1 MTNRAKACYTDVR
14 EKLNSTLETL
24 FYAQQ
29 SHPQHADAEMRIKMS
44 DTIFFHLQLKRTR
57 TPQEV
62 FTKMT
67 KKIKKK
73 GPTKNWTY
81 DIQGDCLLVDF
92 HDDSSETFCVDFQ
105 NKIADG
111 FCKVKFQLGGEGY
124 DDSQSEFVAL
134 MEMIYAAR
142 TSFSHMEISDDFGL
156 ASAYLEGK
164 RFKIK
169 LRELTE
175 EEMDRAKQLYQMG
188 YIKYTDFIMA
198 VCYMDLEIPFGERYQ
213 RHVNTNLSFVRDHLN
228 RGSREPFFATYL
240 YELAEYQDQGR
251 TCEIPDFDGDPCG
264 ILFSRWAFTEGV
276 EFLFYIDL
284 NWNPMAGEKYA
295 QVRRLYVEKILPILE
310 EGEDSFDKCV
320 LSYQYFV
327 SIFEYC
333 GFKRVEKMH
342 FSEECYDR
350 TL

>member
-1 MTNRAKACYTDVR
+1 
-14 EKLNSTLETL
+14 
-24 FYAQQ
+24 
-29 SHPQHADAEMRIKMS
+29 MS

-62 FTKMT
+62 FAKMT
-67 KKIKKK
+67 KKIKKT

-81 DIQGDCLLVDF
+81 DMKGDCLLIDF
-92 HDDSSETFCVDFQ
+92 HDDVSESLSLDF
-105 NKIADG
+105 KDKRADG
-111 FCKVKFQLGGEGY
+111 FCKVGFRLGGEGY
-124 DDSQSEFVAL
+124 DDKQSEFVAL
-134 MEMIYAAR
+134 MDVFYAVR

-156 ASAYLEGK
+156 AAAYMEGK

-175 EEMDRAKQLYQMG
+175 EETKKAKKLYQMG
-188 YIKYTDFIMA
+188 YTKYTDFIMA

-213 RHVNTNLSFVRDHLN
+213 RYVNMNLSFMREHLN
-228 RGSREPFFATYL
+228 NGDRTPLFDTYL

-251 TCEIPDFDGDPCG
+251 TCQLPDFDGDPCG
-264 ILFSRWAFTEGV
+264 LTFSRWAFTGGA

-284 NWNPMAGEKYA
+284 SFNPMGGEKYA

-310 EGEDSFDKCV
+310 AGDDSFEKCI
-320 LSYQYFV
+320 LAYRYFL

-333 GFKRVEKMH
+333 GFKRVEKKH
-342 FSEECYDR
+342 FPEKCYDR